1 MAVSTQFFEIT
12 LGPNHYPILLFRRV
26 VRTMEVIQKME
37 NYMIRKI
44 ENPMIQKME
53 NYMIQKKMENY
64 MISQIKVRLNVH
76 ISLT

>member
-44 ENPMIQKME
+44 ENPMIQK
-53 NYMIQKKMENY
+53 NGKLYD
-64 MISQIKVRLNVH
+64 
-76 ISLT
+76 